1 MCFSNATH
9 YLFFELTVGCQP
21 TLGHSQ
27 GVSLTNPMLIA
38 AFIQYRSPGALKQN
52 WVLYPSIIGE
62 NVQIY
67 SPQITGKCICEPSPP
82 LGMI

>member
-38 AFIQYRSPGALKQN
+38 AFLQYRPEGHQEPWNKIVLISLHN
-52 WVLYPSIIGE
+52 W
-62 NVQIY
+62 
-67 SPQITGKCICEPSPP
+67 GKCSD
-82 LGMI
+82 LQSSDYWKMYL

>member
-9 YLFFELTVGCQP
+9 YLFFELIFGCQP

-38 AFIQYRSPGALKQN
+38 ASLQYQSEGHQ
-52 WVLYPSIIGE
+52 
-62 NVQIY
+62 
-67 SPQITGKCICEPSPP
+67 EP
-82 LGMI
+82 